1 MKVESQNKKI
11 LRHLSQGKK
20 LTAYGALKM
29 FSCFRLA
36 ARVRD
41 LKDYGHD
48 IKRKML
54 RTPQGTNVAEYY
66 IDEN

>member
-1 MKVESQNKKI
+1 MAIESQNKKI

-29 FSCFRLA
+29 FGCFRLA
-36 ARVRD
+36 ARIND
-41 LKDYGHD
+41 LKRLDHD
-48 IKRKML
+48 IKKKML

-66 IDEN
+66 IEKN